1 MDDAKQLQIVRWCCK
16 GKVQEFLGTVIPNP
30 RSMREMK
37 ATLVS
42 RYGEDY
48 TIRLRRYNELKQ
60 ETTENLRD
68 YSDRV

>member
-1 MDDAKQLQIVRWCCK
+1 
-16 GKVQEFLGTVIPNP
+16 
-30 RSMREMK
+30 MK